1 MTKVYSIKTGKEIK
15 QHEGPSSNHQRK
27 KYLADN
33 HNKLYMGAANE
44 RFRKA
49 QSDYNKYLTDMMESI
64 IND

>member
-15 QHEGPSSNHQRK
+15 QHEGPISNYQRK

-33 HNKLYMGAANE
+33 HNKLYTGAANE

-49 QSDYNKYLTDMMESI
+49 QADYNKHLTDIMENIS
-64 IND
+64 ND

>member
-15 QHEGPSSNHQRK
+15 QQEGPSSNHQRK

-33 HNKLYMGAANE
+33 HNKLYTAVASE

-49 QSDYNKYLTDMMESI
+49 QSDYNKHLTDMMENIS
-64 IND
+64 ND

>member
-33 HNKLYMGAANE
+33 HNKLYTAAADQ

-49 QSDYNKYLTDMMESI
+49 QADYNKYLTDMMEN
-64 IND
+64 INNE